1 MKSTHTISA
10 LMLIAATVLAGC
22 AGNGPQPYSTSYPDP
37 NSTPYQSS
45 TSYGSIESIQ
55 VLRDSSSTSG
65 AGAVVGGLV
74 GGILGNQVGGG
85 SGKTAAT
92 VVGAV
97 GGAVVGNSIEQNR
110 NTQRQDMFQI
120 RVHMN
125 SGDSMTVTQDSNS
138 DLRVGDRVRVV
149 DGRAYRY

>member
-1 MKSTHTISA
+1 MKSTHSISA
-10 LMLIAATVLAGC
+10 MMLIAATVLAGC
-22 AGNGPQPYSTSYPDP
+22 AGNGPQPYSGPYSGP

-55 VLRDSSSTSG
+55 VLRGSPGTSG

-74 GGILGNQVGGG
+74 GGLLGNQVGGG

-120 RVHMN
+120 RVRMN
-125 SGDSMTVTQDSNS
+125 NEDTMTVTQDSNM